1 MLSDN
6 DNRKAG
12 EGDGESPEFKFRSRQ
27 GDDDKMRDGGRKR
40 GNGADSLQELLKN
53 TKFENTANQKEFMGD
68 GISPDK
74 KRRQQKPEDKETQ

>member
-1 MLSDN
+1 
-6 DNRKAG
+6 
-12 EGDGESPEFKFRSRQ
+12 
-27 GDDDKMRDGGRKR
+27 MRDGSRKR

-53 TKFENTANQKEFMGD
+53 TKFENTANQKEFIGD